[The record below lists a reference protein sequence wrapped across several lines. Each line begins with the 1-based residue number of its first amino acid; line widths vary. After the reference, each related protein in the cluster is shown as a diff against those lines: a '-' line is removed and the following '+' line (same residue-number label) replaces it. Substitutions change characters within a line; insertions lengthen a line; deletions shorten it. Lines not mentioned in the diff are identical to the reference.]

1 MTYRKPPILARHAVI
16 IAMAATLLGVA
27 APGVTAAAAAPP
39 LRVIVLASLMPA
51 VIAQAL
57 PIEFTPSAPGAPAV
71 RLVAAAWCGATPGGG
86 ADAIGVVY
94 PAGAPAA
101 PAPALAAE
109 DCSRPLASVA
119 ARALA
124 RSPARWLE
132 AVRMH
137 ASWRPWR
144 LRLRIAASAGA
155 ARPGAS
161 APGPG
166 AAPRARDFPTSNLR
180 PLTGA
185 GANAAFDV
193 AIGFHGRDLDIVA
206 MPAGQVR
213 SPDPYLNDPG
223 IARLIGGAPAGGNLV
238 AAATYTFVNQILRLY
253 GAAFPIP
260 IPIQGVNQTMTA
272 RELVV
277 TGGDRFMTASGKL
290 AYQSIEYDA
299 VVRCAGDGLAVDK
312 VTIDAPDASCAQS
325 DLLGRMRCQGSA
337 IAMEESAGMLANALT
352 NYYGGQPL
360 QISTR
365 GQPLVFT
372 FAGSEFLA
380 TFDALKASSSG
391 GTLREDGRARLRRVS
406 GP

>member
-1 MTYRKPPILARHAVI
+1 MV
-16 IAMAATLLGVA
+16 AALLGA
-27 APGVTAAAAAPP
+27 GAPGVNADAASPP

-57 PIEFTPSAPGAPAV
+57 PIEFTPSAPRAPAV

-94 PAGAPAA
+94 PAAVTDA
-101 PAPALAAE
+101 PAPAITVG
-109 DCSRPLASVA
+109 DCSQPLASVA

-124 RSPARWLE
+124 GSPARWLE

-144 LRLRIAASAGA
+144 LRLRIAETAVA
-155 ARPGAS
+155 ARPGAA
-161 APGPG
+161 APGPD
-166 AAPRARDFPTSNLR
+166 APPLVRDFPTSNLR

-185 GANAAFDV
+185 GADAAFDL
-193 AIGFHGRDLDIVA
+193 AIGFHGRDLDIVVI
-206 MPAGQVR
+206 PAGQV
-213 SPDPYLNDPG
+213 SIPDPYLNDPG

-238 AAATYTFVNQILRLY
+238 AAATYTFINQILRLY

-272 RELVV
+272 RDLVV

-299 VVRCAGDGLAVDK
+299 AVRCVGDGLAVGK
-312 VTIDAPDASCAQS
+312 VTIDAPDASCDQS

-337 IAMEESAGMLANALT
+337 LAMEESAGALANALT

-360 QISTR
+360 RISTR
-365 GQPLVFT
+365 GQPLAFT
-372 FAGSEFLA
+372 IAGSEFLA